1 MDFKRNR
8 GELGTEGNHLSP
20 TELKDGGGGGRGTI
34 ELDCK
39 LPSNKRG

>member
-20 TELKDGGGGGRGTI
+20 TELKDGGGGRGTI

-39 LPSNKRG
+39 LTSNKRG

>member
-20 TELKDGGGGGRGTI
+20 TELKDGGGG
-34 ELDCK
+34 EA
-39 LPSNKRG
+39 P